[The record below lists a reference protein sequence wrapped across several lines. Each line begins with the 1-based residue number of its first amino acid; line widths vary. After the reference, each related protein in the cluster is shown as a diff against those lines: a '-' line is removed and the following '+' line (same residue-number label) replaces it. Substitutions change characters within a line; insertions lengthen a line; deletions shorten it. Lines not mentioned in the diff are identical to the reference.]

1 MLTLTDPASVL
12 KSLAL
17 LPPNS
22 APARKN
28 STVGG
33 WPHYKASGREARAL
47 AGRFAET
54 FTASRRRIRLFQ
66 TRPHML
72 VCAVHTGDLAT
83 LRDLVFPTLN
93 VTTKTRAD
101 FKTHATCVRSR
112 GALRAASAA
121 GAPGAEG

>member
-17 LPPNS
+17 LPRTRRPRGRTLRS
-22 APARKN
+22 A
-28 STVGG
+28 
-33 WPHYKASGREARAL
+33 GRRIIKQAAAKRAL
-47 AGRFAET
+47 SERFAAT
-54 FTASRRRIRLFQ
+54 LAASQRSIPVFQ

-93 VTTKTRAD
+93 VTIKTRAD
-101 FKTHATCVRSR
+101 FETHATCVRSR
-112 GALRAASAA
+112 GALRAAPAV
-121 GAPGAEG
+121 GA